1 MLREI
6 ISNEWF
12 TVLIVLCVGILTFV
26 KARFANRFNDF
37 LWVIGNSKYLKVY
50 SRDQKFIDQFD
61 GFLFLNLI
69 ISLSL
74 FFFIWNNTFLEPLTF
89 DLILFLKLIL
99 GIGAIILVKVLLE
112 RLVGSL
118 FEIDALIDAYIF
130 QKMNYKN
137 YIGIILLPIN
147 ILLIYTLQPS
157 KMILYIVIGLLLLV
171 NMMGFL
177 TSFKMHQKLIL
188 NNFFYF
194 ILYLCALEIG
204 PYLIL
209 YWLILDYKA

>member
-6 ISNEWF
+6 ITNEWF
-12 TVLIVLCVGILTFV
+12 TVLIVLCIGILTILKV
-26 KARFANRFNDF
+26 RYANRFNDF

-157 KMILYIVIGLLLLV
+157 KIILYIIIGLLLLV

-194 ILYLCALEIG
+194 ILYLCALEFA
-204 PYLIL
+204 PYIIL
-209 YWLILDYKA
+209 FELFNHS